1 MPARMHPV
9 DIELSAESR
18 SAIKQRF
25 NATLE
30 RDYLQSVLMCNRT
43 MIRITCA
50 AVTVFALLRA
60 IEHWVVSPIGWVYS
74 VALLIIAGGSAAL
87 TAIAWSRPFEGLYR
101 RWADIIVPVR
111 GAVIGGA
118 LAHAVAL
125 GGLEKLMVL
134 PLAILGPFFF
144 LGLSLRTAAISGAA
158 TTAAFAFGAVS
169 VQLDSSVIW
178 HAGSAALITFF
189 ACTMLAR
196 EQELWSRRSF
206 LAARMVE
213 RLAQQDP
220 LTGLQN
226 RRVFDEHLVKWWAQA
241 IEERRR
247 MAIVLIDVDHFKSYN
262 DRHGHQAGDHTL
274 RTVAEAL
281 RTFADRPEDLLARY
295 GGEEFAAILYD
306 VDEDFARHTAECMRV
321 AVAQAN
327 ITHRGSLCAERI
339 TVSIG
344 VGIVSPSR
352 GRTSQGLLQLAD
364 QALYDAKVNGRNQV
378 VLMNEDDYRMLVTGV
393 FTKKSAKAG

>member
-1 MPARMHPV
+1 
-9 DIELSAESR
+9 
-18 SAIKQRF
+18 
-25 NATLE
+25 
-30 RDYLQSVLMCNRT
+30 
-43 MIRITCA
+43 
-50 AVTVFALLRA
+50 
-60 IEHWVVSPIGWVYS
+60 
-74 VALLIIAGGSAAL
+74 
-87 TAIAWSRPFEGLYR
+87 
-101 RWADIIVPVR
+101 
-111 GAVIGGA
+111 
-118 LAHAVAL
+118 
-125 GGLEKLMVL
+125 
-134 PLAILGPFFF
+134 
-144 LGLSLRTAAISGAA
+144 
-158 TTAAFAFGAVS
+158 
-169 VQLDSSVIW
+169 
-178 HAGSAALITFF
+178 
-189 ACTMLAR
+189 
-196 EQELWSRRSF
+196 
-206 LAARMVE
+206 
-213 RLAQQDP
+213 
-220 LTGLQN
+220 
-226 RRVFDEHLVKWWAQA
+226 
-241 IEERRR
+241 